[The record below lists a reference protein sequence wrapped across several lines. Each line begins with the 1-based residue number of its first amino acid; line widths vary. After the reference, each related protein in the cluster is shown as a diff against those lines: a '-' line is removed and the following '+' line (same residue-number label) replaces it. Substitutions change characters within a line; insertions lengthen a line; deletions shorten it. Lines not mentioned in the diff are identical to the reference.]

1 MAVDDRVRGLL
12 KSESSQKGK
21 GKVKG
26 KGKNKT
32 FDLQKL
38 CSLYQDLNGPLSE
51 DQVGQ
56 VTLQKKVG
64 AKSSTSKASGKGSK

>member
-12 KSESSQKGK
+12 ECESSQKGK

-38 CSLYQDLNGPLSE
+38 YRLYQDLDGPL
-51 DQVGQ
+51 V
-56 VTLQKKVG
+56 
-64 AKSSTSKASGKGSK
+64 